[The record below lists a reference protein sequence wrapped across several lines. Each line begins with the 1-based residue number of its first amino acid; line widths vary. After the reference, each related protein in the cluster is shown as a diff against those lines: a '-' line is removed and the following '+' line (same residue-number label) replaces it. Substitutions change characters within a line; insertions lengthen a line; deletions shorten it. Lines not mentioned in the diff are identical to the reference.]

1 MNEKITLPALVNIL
15 ALATGDS
22 KKQSEDFIKELFTL
36 IADSLQNGESV
47 KIKNFGVF
55 KTTEVEARKSVNVS
69 TGESHQI
76 PAHRKVVFTPS
87 KEMAA
92 IINEPFEIFETVEL
106 ADDKD
111 AAIIDDKDTELAD
124 DKYIG
129 LPNDKDVDSLEDNIE
144 EVPVEEEESPIYE
157 YQESEVQIEEL
168 VDVSEA
174 AEESKSAGASELAEK
189 PEAAEEHEVTAKEAD
204 DEHDVC
210 HEADTGEKIKEAETA
225 VVPPIPPVPP
235 VIPQSPVVYPEQY
248 GSEESYKVGDTAEM
262 LANSKSSSRKKFWW
276 FIGGVAAGIVL
287 AWIASGLLV
296 KYTSFNPTAIFGQSG
311 RVDVMAENRGND
323 NAGRVANG
331 REASSSVNGDLD
343 AEVEEVIAVEPVSN
357 EIYEEEVAP
366 TQPSDT
372 QSVHEP
378 APQKVYDTITKTRY
392 LTTMAKDHYGNY
404 HLWPYIYMENQTF
417 LGHPDRIRPGTKV
430 VIPDLKKYG
439 VDPNNKQDIEKAKKK
454 GVEIYARYK

>member
-22 KKQSEDFIKELFTL
+22 KKQSEDFIKELFSL

-111 AAIIDDKDTELAD
+111 VALTEEKEALLAD
-124 DKYIG
+124 DK
-129 LPNDKDVDSLEDNIE
+129 DEVLEDQNTLEVENPANE
-144 EVPVEEEESPIYE
+144 EDAPIYE
-157 YQESEVQIEEL
+157 YEETEIELEVPNEEDPSEMVPNEETPGEM
-168 VDVSEA
+168 VPNE
-174 AEESKSAGASELAEK
+174 
-189 PEAAEEHEVTAKEAD
+189 EVTP
-204 DEHDVC
+204 V
-210 HEADTGEKIKEAETA
+210 
-225 VVPPIPPVPP
+225 VVPPIPPMPP
-235 VIPQSPVVYPEQY
+235 AIPQSPVVYPEQY
-248 GSEESYKVGDTAEM
+248 DSEESYNDDDTAEVHV
-262 LANSKSSSRKKFWW
+262 NSKSSGRKKFWW
-276 FIGGVAAGIVL
+276 FIGGIAAGIVL
-287 AWIASGLLV
+287 AWIVSGLLV

-311 RVDVMAENRGND
+311 RVDVIAQNRGVD
-323 NAGRVANG
+323 NTERGANG
-331 REASSSVNGDLD
+331 SEESSSVNGDID
-343 AEVEEVIAVEPVSN
+343 AEVEEVIVVEPAPD
-357 EIYEEEVAP
+357 ETYGEAVAP
-366 TQPSDT
+366 TQPSDA
-372 QSVHEP
+372 QSAPEP

-404 HLWPYIYMENQTF
+404 HLWPYIYMENQSF

-454 GVEIYARYK
+454 GVEIYARFK